1 MKNVLELIRVST
13 EAQAGEEK
21 GGIPAQKAINRRTAR
36 AYGLDIVKSIE
47 IVDVSGSRV
56 LQSPG
61 MQELLRLM
69 ELPEISGVVTREFS
83 RLFRPERFDDYALLQ
98 YFIDT
103 ECTFYLPD
111 GPIDL
116 ASKSGR
122 LLGTIRAAL
131 AGLER
136 REIVERMMDAKE
148 ALRKAG
154 KHPGGTAN
162 LPYGVGYSKER
173 GWYYTLDAEKVKQAF
188 SLFLS
193 GRGYGEIANR
203 LNFPRT
209 TVRFILQNPIYCGW
223 RLYDKKRDLS
233 PSGYVPR
240 PGGRQGYRRKIK
252 RAPEEIIRVRVLD
265 GLVREED
272 FQRVQEVIELKRQ
285 KHWRSHAHRPARYTY
300 NGYLICGDCASLI
313 YTHTSREEFYVCK
326 SHRPREKKNRDKKG
340 LASCTNGYMLRKKL
354 EAKIDELLGIK
365 IREPDFLRPL
375 LEAYND
381 RVKFSQPTPAID
393 ERAVTAKLNA
403 LGEKRQR
410 ILETFFES
418 IIGKEERDR
427 RLGPIDRKISTYEN
441 LLMECSPQ
449 TEKRPVLD
457 LESVLAVVEP
467 FAEWEFLDREDQRA
481 MLRALCPEISVY
493 RYSVK
498 GLTLNLSAGGEHRDE
513 GSPAAGAMPRPF
525 SACCQ
530 NALA

>member
-1 MKNVLELIRVST
+1 
-13 EAQAGEEK
+13 
-21 GGIPAQKAINRRTAR
+21 
-36 AYGLDIVKSIE
+36 
-47 IVDVSGSRV
+47 
-56 LQSPG
+56 
-61 MQELLRLM
+61 M

-427 RLGPIDRKISTYEN
+427 RLGPIDREISTYEN

-513 GSPAAGAMPRPF
+513 GSPAAGAMPRAF